1 MRMKVI
7 NYIITWSDI
16 LKHMITIALIVV
28 SYYYY
33 HHCYCLQWRDLYT
46 VYSQVI
52 LVTF

>member
-33 HHCYCLQWRDLYT
+33 HHCYCLQWSGSI
-46 VYSQVI
+46 YSQVI